1 MRQFLSPA
9 MLMAALGSVTV
20 ATPAL
25 ADSGPRVEAL
35 VGWDRVS
42 LDEGQYGLGTYS
54 KSGFSYGGAVGYD
67 WPVAPLVSVGVDGE
81 IDGSTARY
89 NYGGAGVQTGRDLY
103 VGGRATFSLTP
114 MTNLYA
120 KVGFADARISA
131 NVPGLY
137 MAGNHDGVRFGV
149 GAQQSLAPHVYAL
162 LEYRHTSYQDNLSR
176 NQLLTGIG
184 LRF

>member
-1 MRQFLSPA
+1 MRHVLFLAAPVAVLASV
-9 MLMAALGSVTV
+9 MA

-67 WPVAPLVSVGVDGE
+67 WALAPLVSVGVDGE

-89 NYGGAGVQTGRDLY
+89 NYGGSGVQTGRDLY
-103 VGGRATFSLTP
+103 IGGRATLSVTP
-114 MTNLYA
+114 ITNIYA
-120 KVGFADARISA
+120 KVGLADARISA
-131 NVPGLY
+131 NTPGVY
-137 MAGNHDGVRFGV
+137 MTGTHDGVRFGV
-149 GAQQSLAPHVYAL
+149 GVQQSLAPHVYAL
-162 LEYRHTSYQDNLSR
+162 LEYRHTSYQDDLSR
-176 NQLLTGIG
+176 NQLLTGLG
-184 LRF
+184 FRF